1 MAVTATVFFKRTA
14 GEAPTGTF
22 HFLKYNMYSYKA
34 QGPME
39 KKKIKENYKTK
50 SLAPPLGL
58 I

>member
-1 MAVTATVFFKRTA
+1 MCMAVTATVFFKRTA

-39 KKKIKENYKTK
+39 KKEN
-50 SLAPPLGL
+50 
-58 I
+58 